1 MKVLVMGGTQFN
13 GLALVRELV
22 RTGHDVTTLNRG
34 KTAAE
39 LPPSV
44 RRLYADRRLQQILQK
59 IAPHLHHW
67 NRSVFFSI
75 DRLREDTG
83 WAPEYCFRG
92 SAEQTWEWMRR
103 EGRDRAL
110 EFDFAL
116 EDHLLARIGA
126 A

>member
-39 LPPSV
+39 L
-44 RRLYADRRLQQILQK
+44 
-59 IAPHLHHW
+59 HHW

-83 WAPEYCFRG
+83 WAPECCFRG
-92 SAEQTWEWMRR
+92 TAEQTWEWMRR